1 MIFVVIFPLF
11 GGRCLLMIMQMK
23 SDAGSLFTR
32 DLKFCL
38 LSETRRVTPLGH
50 KAHGLQL
57 TAAR

>member
-11 GGRCLLMIMQMK
+11 GGRCLPVIMQMK
-23 SDAGSLFTR
+23 GDAGSLFTR

-50 KAHGLQL
+50 KKRMGCN
-57 TAAR
+57 